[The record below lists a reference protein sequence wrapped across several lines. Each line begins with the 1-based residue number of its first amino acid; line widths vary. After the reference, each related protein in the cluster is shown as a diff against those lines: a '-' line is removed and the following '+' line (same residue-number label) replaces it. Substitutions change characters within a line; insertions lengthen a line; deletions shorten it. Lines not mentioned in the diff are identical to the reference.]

1 MVITAVS
8 LTKLYNYRPALDHLD
23 LEVKDGEFMCLL
35 GRNGA
40 GKSTFLKILTMQI
53 RPTSGTAM
61 VNGLD
66 IAKQPQEIKRLLGYV
81 PDTPILYDKLNADE
95 FLVFVGDLYSMDKK
109 EALSRADTL
118 LRILSLYEK
127 SAYLT
132 ESYSFGMKKKLAF
145 AAALL
150 HKPKVLIM
158 DEPFDGMDPESCY
171 LVKEILRQFV
181 QHGGTALL
189 TTHVLEIAEALADRV
204 AILET
209 GRLVALGTIPELQ
222 ENMGAATLEEAFI
235 SSSEGVSWKE
245 SQQTLKNAVDTS
257 GLF

>member
-1 MVITAVS
+1 MITAHQ

-23 LEVKDGEFMCLL
+23 LEVKDGEFLCLL

-53 RPTSGTAM
+53 QPTSGTAM
-61 VNGLD
+61 VGGMD
-66 IAKQPQEIKRLLGYV
+66 IGKDPREVKRIMGYV
-81 PDTPILYDKLNADE
+81 PDTPILYEKLNADE
-95 FLVFVGDLYSMDKK
+95 FLAFVGNLYDMDPK
-109 EALSRADTL
+109 EAASRADAL
-118 LRILSLYEK
+118 LHILNLYEK
-127 SAYLT
+127 SGYMAD
-132 ESYSFGMKKKLAF
+132 SYSFGMRKKLSF

-171 LVKEILRQFV
+171 IVKEVLRQFV

-209 GRLVALGTIPELQ
+209 GRLTALGTIPELQ
-222 ENMGAATLEEAFI
+222 RNMGAENLEEAFI
-235 SSSEGVSWKE
+235 SSSEGGVSWKE
-245 SQQTLKNAVDTS
+245 SQKMLKNAVDTS